1 MNSKQKTVDSEQ
13 FFECPECG
21 LHYRDLKIAKQCE
34 TFCKANKACSMEIA
48 KKAVEYELREKEVSD
63 ES

>member
-1 MNSKQKTVDSEQ
+1 MNNDKQIFQ
-13 FFECPECG
+13 CQECG
-21 LHYRDLKIAKQCE
+21 LHYRSEDLAKKCQA
-34 TFCKANKACSMEIA
+34 FCKANKACSMEIA

>member
-1 MNSKQKTVDSEQ
+1 MSSEQKTVNSEQ
-13 FFECPECG
+13 FFECLECG
-21 LHYRDLKIAKQCE
+21 LHYRNEEIAKKCQA
-34 TFCKANKACSMEIA
+34 FCKANKACSMEIA